1 MADPWTEPPIGM
13 LAELTHRCPLQCPY
27 CSNPLELESRSSELS
42 TAEWRRVFEEAAALG
57 VLQLHLSGGEPAA
70 RPDLEELVAH
80 ARAAGLYV
88 NLITSGVLL
97 DEERIFRLRDAG
109 LDHLQL
115 SIQGV
120 DPESADRIGGY
131 KGGHAHKMKIARAV
145 RDAGLPLTVNAVMHR
160 HNIDRLEE
168 VIDLAVELGA
178 HRLEIA
184 HVQYYGWALL
194 NRKAL
199 MPTHA
204 QLAHSN
210 RVVERAREGLRG
222 RLVIDYV
229 VPDYWARRPKPCMG
243 GWGRMVINVTPS
255 GRVLPCHAAAT
266 IPGLSFAHV
275 RDRPLA
281 WIWRESEA
289 FQKFRGTGW
298 MREPCRSCER
308 REVDFGG
315 CRCQAMLLTGDPRNA
330 DPACELS
337 PWHRAVRELAAAE
350 SGGEA
355 PFVHRRPMRC
365 APEPPATVLPAPQG

>member
-1 MADPWTEPPIGM
+1 MADPRTEPPIGM
-13 LAELTHRCPLQCPY
+13 LAALTHRCPLRCPY
-27 CSNPLELESRSSELS
+27 CSNPLELEGRSGELS
-42 TAEWRRVFEEAAALG
+42 TAEWRRVFAEAAAFG
-57 VLQLHLSGGEPAA
+57 VLQLHLSGGEPAV
-70 RPDLEELVAH
+70 RGDLEDLVTH

-88 NLITSGVLL
+88 NLISSGMLL
-97 DEERIFRLRDAG
+97 DEARIHRLREAG

-120 DPESADRIGGY
+120 DEETADHIGGY
-131 KGGHAHKMKIARAV
+131 KGGHIHKMRIARAV
-145 RDAGLPLTVNAVMHR
+145 REAGLPLTVNAVVHR

-168 VIDLAVELGA
+168 VIALAVALDA
-178 HRLEIA
+178 HRLEVA

-194 NRKAL
+194 NRQAL
-199 MPTHA
+199 MPTRA

-210 RVVERAREGLRG
+210 RVVERAREALRG

-255 GRVLPCHAAAT
+255 GRVLPCHAAYV
-266 IPGLSFAHV
+266 IPGLTFPSV
-275 RDRPLA
+275 REASLA
-281 WIWRESEA
+281 WIWQESA
-289 FQKFRGTGW
+289 PFRAFRGTDW

-315 CRCQAMLLTGDPRNA
+315 CRRQAMLLTGDPRNA

-337 PWHRAVRELAAAE
+337 PRHRAVREPAEAE
-350 SGGEA
+350 STGDA
-355 PFVHRRPMRC
+355 PFVPRRPMRR
-365 APEPPATVLPAPQG
+365 PPAMPVAPLPAAEG

>member
-1 MADPWTEPPIGM
+1 MADPRAEPPIGM
-13 LAELTHRCPLQCPY
+13 LAELTHRCPLRCPY
-27 CSNPLELESRSSELS
+27 CSNPLELEGRSDELS
-42 TAEWRRVFEEAAALG
+42 TAEWRRVFAEAAALG
-57 VLQLHLSGGEPAA
+57 VLQLHLSGGEPAV
-70 RPDLEELVAH
+70 RDDLEDLVTH

-88 NLITSGVLL
+88 NLITSGMLL
-97 DEERIFRLRDAG
+97 DEARIHRLREAG

-120 DPESADRIGGY
+120 DEETADRIGGY
-131 KGGHAHKMKIARAV
+131 KGGHNHKMRIARAV
-145 RDAGLPLTVNAVMHR
+145 REAGLPLTVNAVMHR

-168 VIDLAVELGA
+168 VIALAVTLGA
-178 HRLEIA
+178 HRLEVA

-194 NRKAL
+194 NRQAL
-199 MPTHA
+199 MPTRA

-210 RVVERAREGLRG
+210 RVVERAREALRG

-255 GRVLPCHAAAT
+255 GRVLPCHAAYV
-266 IPGLSFAHV
+266 IPGLTFPSVQEAS
-275 RDRPLA
+275 LA
-281 WIWRESEA
+281 WIWQESDP
-289 FQKFRGTGW
+289 FRKFRGTGW

-337 PWHRAVRELAAAE
+337 PWHRAVRALAEAE
-350 SGGEA
+350 SSGEA
-355 PFVHRRPMRC
+355 PFVPRRPMRRVPA
-365 APEPPATVLPAPQG
+365 APLTPLPAAEG

>member
-1 MADPWTEPPIGM
+1 MADPRTEPPIGM
-13 LAELTHRCPLQCPY
+13 LAELTHRCPLRCPY
-27 CSNPLELESRSSELS
+27 CSNPLELEGRSGELS
-42 TAEWRRVFEEAAALG
+42 TAEWRRVFAEAAALG
-57 VLQLHLSGGEPAA
+57 VLQLHLSGGEPAV
-70 RPDLEELVAH
+70 RDDLEDLVAH

-88 NLITSGVLL
+88 NLITSGILL
-97 DEERIFRLRDAG
+97 DEARIRRLREAG

-120 DPESADRIGGY
+120 DEETADRIGGY
-131 KGGHAHKMKIARAV
+131 KGGHIHKMRIARAV
-145 RDAGLPLTVNAVMHR
+145 REAGLPLTVNAVVHR

-168 VIDLAVELGA
+168 VIALAVTLDA
-178 HRLEIA
+178 HRLEVA

-199 MPTHA
+199 MPTRA

-210 RVVERAREGLRG
+210 RVVERAREELRG

-255 GRVLPCHAAAT
+255 GRALPCHAAYV
-266 IPGLSFAHV
+266 IPGLTFPSV
-275 RDRPLA
+275 REASLA
-281 WIWRESEA
+281 WIWQESA
-289 FQKFRGTGW
+289 PFRAFRGTDW

-337 PWHRAVRELAAAE
+337 PRHRAVQELAEAE
-350 SGGEA
+350 STGDA
-355 PFVHRRPMRC
+355 PFVPRRPMRQ
-365 APEPPATVLPAPQG
+365 PPAMPVAPLPAAEG

>member
-1 MADPWTEPPIGM
+1 MADPRAEPPIGM
-13 LAELTHRCPLQCPY
+13 LAELTHRCPLRCPY
-27 CSNPLELESRSSELS
+27 CSNPLELEGRSDELS
-42 TAEWRRVFEEAAALG
+42 TAEWRRVFAEAAALG
-57 VLQLHLSGGEPAA
+57 VLQLHLSGGEPAV
-70 RPDLEELVAH
+70 RDDLEDLVTH

-88 NLITSGVLL
+88 NLITSGMLL
-97 DEERIFRLRDAG
+97 DEARIHRLREAG

-120 DPESADRIGGY
+120 DEETADRIGGY
-131 KGGHAHKMKIARAV
+131 KGVHIHKMRIARAV
-145 RDAGLPLTVNAVMHR
+145 REAGLPLTVNAVMHR

-168 VIDLAVELGA
+168 VIALAVTLGA
-178 HRLEIA
+178 HRLEVA

-194 NRKAL
+194 NRQAL
-199 MPTHA
+199 MPTRA

-210 RVVERAREGLRG
+210 RVVERAREALRG

-255 GRVLPCHAAAT
+255 GRVLPCHAAYV
-266 IPGLSFAHV
+266 IPGLTFPSVQEAS
-275 RDRPLA
+275 LA
-281 WIWRESEA
+281 WIWQESDP
-289 FQKFRGTGW
+289 FRKFRGTGW

-337 PWHRAVRELAAAE
+337 PWHRAVRALAEAE
-350 SGGEA
+350 STGEA
-355 PFVHRRPMRC
+355 PFVPRRPMRRVPA
-365 APEPPATVLPAPQG
+365 APLTPLPAAEG

>member
-1 MADPWTEPPIGM
+1 MADSRTEPPIGM
-13 LAELTHRCPLQCPY
+13 LAELTHRCPLRCPY
-27 CSNPLELESRSSELS
+27 CSNPLELEGRSGELS
-42 TAEWRRVFEEAAALG
+42 TAEWRRVFAEAAALG
-57 VLQLHLSGGEPAA
+57 VLQLHLSGGEPAV
-70 RPDLEELVAH
+70 RDDLEDLVAH
-80 ARAAGLYV
+80 ARAADLYV
-88 NLITSGVLL
+88 NLITSGILL
-97 DEERIFRLRDAG
+97 DEARIRRLREAG

-120 DPESADRIGGY
+120 DEETADRIGGY
-131 KGGHAHKMKIARAV
+131 KGGHIHKMRIARAV
-145 RDAGLPLTVNAVMHR
+145 RAAGLPLTVNAVVHR

-168 VIDLAVELGA
+168 VIALAVTLDA
-178 HRLEIA
+178 HRLEVA

-199 MPTHA
+199 MPTRA

-210 RVVERAREGLRG
+210 RVVERAREELRG

-255 GRVLPCHAAAT
+255 GRALPCHAAYV
-266 IPGLSFAHV
+266 IPGLTFPSV
-275 RDRPLA
+275 REASLA
-281 WIWRESEA
+281 WIWQESA
-289 FQKFRGTGW
+289 PFRAFRGTDW

-337 PWHRAVRELAAAE
+337 PRHRAVRELAEAE
-350 SGGEA
+350 STGDA
-355 PFVHRRPMRC
+355 PFVPRRPMRQ
-365 APEPPATVLPAPQG
+365 PPAMPVAPLPAAEG

>member
-1 MADPWTEPPIGM
+1 MADPWNEPPIGM
-13 LAELTHRCPLQCPY
+13 LAELTHRCPLRCPY
-27 CSNPLELESRSSELS
+27 CSNPLELESRGSELS
-42 TAEWRRVFEEAAALG
+42 TGEWRRIFAEAAGLG

-70 RPDLEELVAH
+70 RCDLEELVAA
-80 ARAAGLYV
+80 ARDVGLYT

-97 DEERIFRLRDAG
+97 DESRIFRLRDAG

-115 SIQGV
+115 SIQDV
-120 DPESADRIGGY
+120 DEKRADEVGGY
-131 KGGHAHKMKIARAV
+131 TGGHTHKMKIARAV
-145 RDAGLPLTVNAVMHR
+145 RASGLPLTVNAVMHR
-160 HNIDRLEE
+160 RNIDRLEA
-168 VIDLAVELGA
+168 VIDLALELGA
-178 HRLEIA
+178 HRLEVA

-199 MPTHA
+199 MPTRA
-204 QLAHSN
+204 QLDHSN
-210 RVVERAREGLRG
+210 RVVARATERLRG
-222 RLVIDYV
+222 RLAIDYV

-255 GRVLPCHAAAT
+255 GRVLPCHAAHVV
-266 IPGLSFAHV
+266 PGLSFPHV
-275 RDRPLA
+275 RERPLA

-350 SGGEA
+350 SEGEV
-355 PFVHRRPMRC
+355 PFVHRRPMRT
-365 APEPPATVLPAPQG
+365 APVPPETLLPAPEG

>member
-1 MADPWTEPPIGM
+1 MADPWSEPPIGM

-27 CSNPLELESRSSELS
+27 CSNPLELESRGRELP

-70 RPDLEELVAH
+70 RPDLEELVVH
-80 ARAAGLYV
+80 ARATGLYV
-88 NLITSGVLL
+88 NLITSGVGL
-97 DEERIFRLRDAG
+97 DEERILRLREAG

-115 SIQGV
+115 SIQDV
-120 DPESADRIGGY
+120 DAKHADMIGGY

-145 RDAGLPLTVNAVMHR
+145 RDAGLPLTINAVVHR
-160 HNIDRLEE
+160 HNIDRLEQM
-168 VIDLAVELGA
+168 IDLAVELDA

-199 MPTHA
+199 MPTRA
-204 QLAHSN
+204 QLDHSN
-210 RVVERAREGLRG
+210 RVVAAAVERLRG

-243 GWGRMVINVTPS
+243 GWGRMVIAVTPS
-255 GRVLPCHAAAT
+255 GRVLPCHAAHVV
-266 IPGLSFAHV
+266 PGLSFPHL
-275 RDRPLA
+275 RDQPLA
-281 WIWRESEA
+281 RIWRESEA

-337 PWHRAVRELAAAE
+337 PWHRAVLELAAAE
-350 SGGEA
+350 SEGEA
-355 PFVHRRPMRC
+355 PFLHRRPMRS
-365 APEPPATVLPAPQG
+365 APELPATVLPAPDG